1 MIRLKIENFWN
12 EFDCNDDF
20 FVDIIKSALNAKIV
34 DSNPDII
41 LYSVFGWRNDN
52 EKPACW
58 DVNVPRICWVGEA
71 ISERKINQILD
82 QGDYLLYSK
91 RINHPRY
98 LRLTIPESYNWYGY
112 NPSTLLSQSPT
123 QKTKFCAFI
132 YHSIVRP
139 RENLCNQL
147 MRYKKV
153 DCLSRSLK
161 NADSSI
167 LTKRYVGPSGTGMG
181 ETNINVLRPYKFNL
195 AIENRPIEGYM
206 TEKIWWAF
214 LARTINLY
222 WGDPTVHESFNK
234 GSFLCRDD
242 FVSEKQFIDAII
254 ELDND
259 DVSYN
264 KMINTHPIK
273 DDNLINENYLINFI
287 KSIKI

>member
-12 EFDCNDDF
+12 EFDFNNDH
-20 FVDIIKSALNAKIV
+20 FVDIIKSTLNAKIV

-41 LYSVFGWRNDN
+41 LYSIFGWRNDN
-52 EKPACW
+52 QRPACW

-71 ISERKINQILD
+71 ISDKKINQILD

-112 NPSTLLSQSPT
+112 NPSTLLSQPLPK
-123 QKTKFCAFI
+123 KTKFCAFV
-132 YHSIVRP
+132 YHSIVKP
-139 RENLCNQL
+139 REDLCNQL

-167 LTKRYVGPSGTGMG
+167 LAKRYVGPSGTGMG
-181 ETNINVLRPYKFNL
+181 ETNIGVLRPYKFNL
-195 AIENRPIEGYM
+195 AIENQPMEGYM

-222 WGDPTVHESFNK
+222 WGDPTAYESFNK

-242 FVSEKQFIDAII
+242 FASEKQFIDAII

-259 DVSYN
+259 EVTYN
-264 KMINTHPIK
+264 KMINTYPIK
-273 DDNLINENYLINFI
+273 DSSLIDKSHLTNFI
-287 KSIKI
+287 KSIQL